1 MIPIKKAARRAGK
14 VARERV
20 RPAFAGSPVTRLT
33 RFTDAHAVD
42 LWDRRFRWRS
52 GERLRDR
59 TVDATWQRVAAA
71 LGGSGGDAGYWRS
84 RYAAAFG
91 VWQIL
96 PDPRL
101 LRRAGTERAVPPLR
115 APRAALNAGAFVLEP
130 GGARARFDFERFAA
144 AAALAVRL
152 LDDAAVAFGTDAAAP
167 LRLEVGLIGLADAFA
182 RMGVDYLGERA
193 PPLAQSVAR
202 SLALG
207 AVQGAAR
214 LARERGERGDGA
226 PLARLWASREAPAVL
241 RDAAA
246 NNRRHAQLTRLR
258 PQPSLARL
266 ANGASD
272 GIEPA
277 CARIGL
283 REGATSPALRAAR
296 AAIAA
301 AMQPWID
308 APLRT
313 RP

>member
-1 MIPIKKAARRAGK
+1 M
-14 VARERV
+14 
-20 RPAFAGSPVTRLT
+20 TRLT
-33 RFTDAHAVD
+33 RFTDPRAVD
-42 LWDRRFRWRS
+42 LWDTRFRWRS

-71 LGGSGGDAGYWRS
+71 LGGGDRGDDRGYWRS

-91 VWQIL
+91 AWQIL

-101 LRRAGTERAVPPLR
+101 LRSAGTERPVPALR
-115 APRAALNAGAFVLEP
+115 APRAALNAGAFVIEA

-152 LDDAAVAFGTDAAAP
+152 LDDAAEAYGADDGL
-167 LRLEVGLIGLADAFA
+167 LRLEVGVIGVADAFA
-182 RMGVDYLGERA
+182 LVGMDYLSDDA
-193 PPLAQSVAR
+193 PSLAQAIAR

-207 AVQGAAR
+207 CLQGASR
-214 LARERGERGDGA
+214 LARERGARGEGGA
-226 PLARLWASREAPAVL
+226 LASLWASRARPDAL
-241 RDAAA
+241 ADAASS
-246 NNRRHAQLTRLR
+246 NRRHARLTRVR

-277 CARIGL
+277 WPRPGTAV
-283 REGATSPALRAAR
+283 AAAPQAQRAAR
-296 AAIAA
+296 ARIAA
-301 AMQPWID
+301 AMQPWLD
-308 APLRT
+308 APIRT

>member
-1 MIPIKKAARRAGK
+1 M
-14 VARERV
+14 
-20 RPAFAGSPVTRLT
+20 TRLT

-42 LWDRRFRWRS
+42 LWDTRFRWRS

-71 LGGSGGDAGYWRS
+71 LGGSGGDGGHWRS

-91 VWQIL
+91 AWQIL

-115 APRAALNAGAFVLEP
+115 TPRAALNVGAFVIDA

-144 AAALAVRL
+144 TAALAVRL
-152 LDDAAVAFGTDAAAP
+152 LDDAAEAFGVDHGT
-167 LRLEVGLIGLADAFA
+167 LRLEVGLIGVADAFA
-182 RMGVDYLGERA
+182 SLGVDYLGGDA
-193 PPLAQSVAR
+193 PPLAQAIAR

-207 AVQGAAR
+207 ALQGASR
-214 LARERGERGDGA
+214 LARERGARGEGGA
-226 PLARLWASREAPAVL
+226 LASLWVSRELPAALADAASNNHRHARL
-241 RDAAA
+241 
-246 NNRRHAQLTRLR
+246 TRVR

-277 CARIGL
+277 WL
-283 REGATSPALRAAR
+283 RPGSMEGVTPQALRAAR
-296 AAIAA
+296 ARIAA
-301 AMQPWID
+301 AMQAWID
-308 APLRT
+308 APIRT